1 MVRGLGWA
9 VLVLS
14 SVAAAQSS
22 SDSTVGPDGT
32 PINKS
37 NFPSDLPSRPIVLPP
52 GLLGIDA
59 RFEGDNASGAW
70 DYTGRLGVTYG
81 FGSGWNASV
90 AAQSDKDGLNQAEL
104 ALTYL
109 WSGNLASTLGA
120 GVCST
125 APCVS
130 STWSA
135 DVFAGLPI
143 KLKPWSLPLS
153 LRALDRVVDVIVPF
167 SSSSGATGGGAKA
180 QVGIPVSAQ
189 FALLPILAAEA
200 SLLTILPYGTSKNE
214 VVFWPRG
221 AVIFTTRNFDLGVD
235 VRYSLPA
242 GSSPTTIPNVFTAGA
257 FLQLRL

>member
-1 MVRGLGWA
+1 MRLGLGWA

-14 SVAAAQSS
+14 SLAWAQSS

-37 NFPSDLPSRPIVLPP
+37 NYPSDLPSRPIIIPP
-52 GLLGIDA
+52 GMLGIDA

-90 AAQSDKDGLNQAEL
+90 AAQADKDGLNAAEL
-104 ALTYL
+104 AITYL
-109 WSGNLASTLGA
+109 WSGNFAAAIGA
-120 GVCST
+120 GACSA
-125 APCVS
+125 APCTTG
-130 STWSA
+130 TWSFDA
-135 DVFAGLPI
+135 FAGLPI
-143 KLKPWSLPLS
+143 KVKPWSLPLS
-153 LRALDRVVDVIVPF
+153 LRALDRVIDLYVPF
-167 SSSSGATGGGAKA
+167 SSGNGGTKA
-180 QVGIPVSAQ
+180 QLGIPVSAQ
-189 FALLPILAAEA
+189 FSFLPILAAEA
-200 SLLTILPYGTSKNE
+200 GLLTILPYGTSKNE

-221 AVIFTTRNFDLGVD
+221 ALVFTTRNFDLGVD

-242 GSSPTTIPNVFTAGA
+242 GSSPTTVPNVFTAGA